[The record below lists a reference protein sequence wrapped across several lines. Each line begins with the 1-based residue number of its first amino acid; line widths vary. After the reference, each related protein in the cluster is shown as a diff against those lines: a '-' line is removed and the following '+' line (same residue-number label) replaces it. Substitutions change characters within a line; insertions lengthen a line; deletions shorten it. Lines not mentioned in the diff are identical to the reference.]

1 MNKTATATM
10 PIESDTDA
18 ALSEKLQALG
28 IFMTRYGLAV
38 VFAWI
43 GE

>member
-1 MNKTATATM
+1 MIRTPTAAR
-10 PIESDTDA
+10 PRESDIDI

-38 VFAWI
+38 VFT
-43 GE
+43 

>member
-1 MNKTATATM
+1 MVTITIVSM
-10 PIESDTDA
+10 PIESDTDT

-38 VFAWI
+38 
-43 GE
+43 GCT